1 MKPTHTA
8 LYELMG
14 GDGAERP
21 PEPPDGEEPRGGWR
35 SSAGRTIRVP
45 VGYLWLAGAAGLV
58 LLIGAFSTGYVR
70 GQHEMTAK
78 LDREWLETRQPILA
92 VPPPE
97 VETGDPAV
105 RTEPSP
111 GIETR
116 AAIDPPGQ
124 AEVLAQAQDS
134 AAGPGPILSD
144 PRKNGINYFI
154 LIHTQQKNAVD
165 LAEFC
170 RQEGVEAY
178 AVPDRK
184 NRSLYRVLVLPGYAR
199 GQRSSEPVRAL
210 EQRIADATRK
220 WKLERNP
227 RDELGYYP
235 ERFRG

>member
-14 GDGAERP
+14 QGDGPERP
-21 PEPPDGEEPRGGWR
+21 PETPDEQQPRRSWR

-45 VGYLWLAGAAGLV
+45 VGYLWLAGAGGLV
-58 LLIGAFSTGYVR
+58 LLIVTFSTGFVR
-70 GQHEMTAK
+70 GKHEATAE
-78 LDREWLETRQPILA
+78 LEREWLDTRQPILA

-124 AEVLAQAQDS
+124 PEVLAQTP
-134 AAGPGPILSD
+134 AAGPGQILSD
-144 PRKNGINYFI
+144 PRRKGINYFI
-154 LIHTQQKNAVD
+154 LIHTQRKNAVD
-165 LAEFC
+165 LAVFC

-178 AVPDRK
+178 VVPDRK

-220 WKLERNP
+220 WKLQRNP